1 MKSSERQRTIQNP
14 MVVISLDAVGT
25 RDLPFLKSLPNFG
38 RFWEEAAV
46 CERVKTVYPS
56 LTYPAHTSIVT
67 GMYPDTHGIVNNLQ
81 IQPEREKPDW
91 FWQRRYVQAETLYDQ
106 VRKKGGT
113 AASLLW
119 PVTGGA
125 KIRFNLPEIL
135 PNRPWQTQTMVSCLN
150 GSPLYELELQRLF
163 GHIRKGVSQPA
174 LDDFVQASLL
184 HTLERYRPDL
194 TLVHFT
200 DVDTN
205 RHLYGV
211 TSPQA
216 KAALKRHD
224 QRIGEVLGL
233 LSRSEWGKRANV
245 VLLGD
250 HYQLDVERAVCP
262 NYYFAKRRWLT
273 VRDGRIADWRVLAR
287 ECDGSC
293 YIYIKERTFTAQV
306 YGLLE
311 ELREKGLV
319 KAVYTGKEAAAMGAD
334 RECAFMVDGGDGVY
348 FLNDWKAPAVREAV
362 SRATHGFHPD
372 RDGYTTIFGG
382 RGPAFARGGR
392 QEEMCL
398 VDEGPTLAAALG
410 VSLGRTDGEIKKNLL
425 FISSDRVYNRK

>member
-106 VRKKGGT
+106 VRKRGGT

-150 GSPLYELELQRLF
+150 GSPLYAGITAAVWPHPEGGE
-163 GHIRKGVSQPA
+163 PA
-174 LDDFVQASLL
+174 
-184 HTLERYRPDL
+184 
-194 TLVHFT
+194 
-200 DVDTN
+200 
-205 RHLYGV
+205 
-211 TSPQA
+211 
-216 KAALKRHD
+216 
-224 QRIGEVLGL
+224 
-233 LSRSEWGKRANV
+233 
-245 VLLGD
+245 
-250 HYQLDVERAVCP
+250 
-262 NYYFAKRRWLT
+262 
-273 VRDGRIADWRVLAR
+273 
-287 ECDGSC
+287 
-293 YIYIKERTFTAQV
+293 
-306 YGLLE
+306 
-311 ELREKGLV
+311 
-319 KAVYTGKEAAAMGAD
+319 
-334 RECAFMVDGGDGVY
+334 
-348 FLNDWKAPAVREAV
+348 
-362 SRATHGFHPD
+362 
-372 RDGYTTIFGG
+372 
-382 RGPAFARGGR
+382 GPG
-392 QEEMCL
+392 
-398 VDEGPTLAAALG
+398 
-410 VSLGRTDGEIKKNLL
+410 
-425 FISSDRVYNRK
+425 